1 MILHVIKMLC
11 WKIIVT
17 ANFTNKK
24 LMSKESFPRF
34 YFLTCFILSVSNVG
48 DNGSSSIKVLSE

>member
-1 MILHVIKMLC
+1 MLC